1 MTVYFRQSIFCYIFA
16 EFRGFMFVDFK
27 TIKFKNV
34 LSYGNNFTTLD
45 FHKGLNLIKA
55 QNRKW

>member
-1 MTVYFRQSIFCYIFA
+1 
-16 EFRGFMFVDFK
+16 MFVDFK
-27 TIKFKNV
+27 RIKFKNI
-34 LSYGNNFTTLD
+34 LSYGNNWTELD

>member
-1 MTVYFRQSIFCYIFA
+1 
-16 EFRGFMFVDFK
+16 MFVDFK

-45 FHKGLNLIKA
+45 FHHGLNLIKA
-55 QNRKW
+55 QNR